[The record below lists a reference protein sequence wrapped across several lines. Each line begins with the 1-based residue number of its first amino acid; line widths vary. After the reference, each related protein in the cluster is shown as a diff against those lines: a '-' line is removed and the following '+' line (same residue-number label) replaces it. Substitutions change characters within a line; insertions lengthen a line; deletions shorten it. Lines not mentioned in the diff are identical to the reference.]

1 MLMGEEAFVVEMDT
15 QGKVWYEI
23 CAVSKP
29 GNVLSQ
35 LAYPLARIL
44 QRRFAVDSTKA
55 MKKELLSRGGPS
67 E

>member
-1 MLMGEEAFVVEMDT
+1 MGEEAFIVEMDT

-29 GNVLSQ
+29 GNVLSH

-55 MKKELLSRGGPS
+55 MKKELLSKGLPS